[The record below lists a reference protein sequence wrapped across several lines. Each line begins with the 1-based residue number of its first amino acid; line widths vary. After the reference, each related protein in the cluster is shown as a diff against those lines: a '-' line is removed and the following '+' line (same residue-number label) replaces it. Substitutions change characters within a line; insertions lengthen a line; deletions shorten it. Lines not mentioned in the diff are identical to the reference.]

1 MRHTP
6 LAIAAL
12 AGALIAWL
20 AVSCWSEPVGVPDS
34 TGPLVAQ
41 VEVAVSAT
49 RAAEAERDSVLAVL
63 ADSTEA
69 WATER
74 RRLARATAQAR
85 READSIATDLR
96 ATLDTAGVR
105 MLDELVEAHTVEVRS
120 LTETILTHE
129 TEVTALRAGLRSAD
143 LLIRAQADE
152 IHARTVLDAERRS
165 MEDALRAELRKK
177 TRTHR
182 LTMIVAV
189 GALAAAALN

>member
-34 TGPLVAQ
+34 TGPLVEQ
-41 VEVAVSAT
+41 VEAAAVAVE
-49 RAAEAERDSVLAVL
+49 AAEAERDRVLAVL

-74 RRLARATAQAR
+74 RRLARATAEAR
-85 READSIATDLR
+85 READRIATDLR
-96 ATLDTAGVR
+96 ATLDTTGVR
-105 MLDELVEAHTVEVRS
+105 MLDELEAAHAAEVDA

-129 TEVTALRAGLRSAD
+129 AEVTALRAGLRSAD

-165 MEDALRAELRKK
+165 MEDALRAELKKK

-182 LTMIVAV
+182 LTLAVAGV
-189 GALAAAALN
+189 GLALAALR

>member
-1 MRHTP
+1 MRNTP

-12 AGALIAWL
+12 AGAMIAWL

-74 RRLARATAQAR
+74 RRLARATAEAR
-85 READSIATDLR
+85 READRLAEALR
-96 ATLDTAGVR
+96 VTLDTAGVR
-105 MLDELVEAHTVEVRS
+105 MLDELEAAHTIEVRS

-152 IHARTVLDAERRS
+152 IHAWSVLDAERRS

-182 LTMIVAV
+182 LTLAVAGV
-189 GALAAAALN
+189 GLAILAIR